1 MDKFTRIAI
10 IDPEKCKPTK
20 CNQECRRI
28 CPVVQ
33 IGKQCITVDKTIN
46 VPAQISETLCIGC
59 GMCVAVCPHRV
70 FQLNNKKAE
79 IIDRDACM
87 ECGACSRNCPVDAIS
102 VKTGVG
108 CAAAGLLGGFD
119 TTVAIFFIPIVF
131 EQGLSISAGST
142 G

>member
-1 MDKFTRIAI
+1 MKLRYL
-10 IDPEKCKPTK
+10 K
-20 CNQECRRI
+20 N
-28 CPVVQ
+28 VV
-33 IGKQCITVDKTIN
+33 TLELN
-46 VPAQISETLCIGC
+46 VNKCIGC

-108 CAAAGLLGGFD
+108 CAAAVIQGFIQKTEPVCD
-119 TTVAIFFIPIVF
+119 C
-131 EQGLSISAGST
+131 GCDKKSKCC
-142 G
+142 